1 MKNIKIHYTE
11 NTYSELSEILK
22 KMNWKV
28 INSDETEF
36 DGELTE
42 GTFNSNEYNKIL
54 LLNKNGEIPVDIITK
69 YEFKIRKNS
78 LNTLLKFSYNIVEI
92 RTNID
97 VNNLN
102 NNKDLIEIKELID
115 NKFYLKKEIISERLI
130 RNRKGKRLGR
140 NLEIP
145 FDEEYKS
152 DSTYELMILIQL
164 MKKLDKRLELI
175 EKAISSN
182 ASLLKKEDN
191 IKLDYK
197 VLSIDEVSK
206 LLGLAKSTIY
216 SKASRRELPFY
227 KQGKKL
233 YFIENEIIT
242 YLKGGKVLSHTEIDE
257 RAKNYLGNLK
267 PNK

>member
-1 MKNIKIHYTE
+1 MKNFNLHYTE
-11 NTYSELSEILK
+11 NTYSELSEIFK

-69 YEFKIRKNS
+69 YEFKIKKNS
-78 LNTLLKFSYNIVEI
+78 LNTFLKFSYNIVEI

-97 VNNLN
+97 INNLN

-130 RNRKGKRLGR
+130 RNRLGKRYGR

-152 DSTYELMILIQL
+152 DSTYELMILIQ
-164 MKKLDKRLELI
+164 
-175 EKAISSN
+175 
-182 ASLLKKEDN
+182 
-191 IKLDYK
+191 
-197 VLSIDEVSK
+197 
-206 LLGLAKSTIY
+206 
-216 SKASRRELPFY
+216 
-227 KQGKKL
+227 
-233 YFIENEIIT
+233 
-242 YLKGGKVLSHTEIDE
+242 
-257 RAKNYLGNLK
+257 
-267 PNK
+267 